1 LGIDNTLRELKSL
14 GIIKRKVVEEALRRI
29 PRSEFLPSNVKQY
42 ADLDSPIPI
51 GYNQT
56 TSAIHMVAM
65 LCEITDLNEND
76 IVLEIGTG
84 SGYMA
89 AVYNFI
95 TKREVFSIEIIKEL
109 ANFAKSNLKKVGLD
123 PFIHVIN
130 ADATHSLPFR
140 ERFDVIIVTACSKN
154 IPKEYTEMLKENG
167 RMAIPV
173 GFDQFYQ
180 DLFLVKKDKEGKVLA
195 NRITTVAFVP
205 LKGSNKIFKESE

>member
-109 ANFAKSNLKKVGLD
+109 ANFAKSNLKKLD
-123 PFIHVIN
+123 
-130 ADATHSLPFR
+130 
-140 ERFDVIIVTACSKN
+140 
-154 IPKEYTEMLKENG
+154 
-167 RMAIPV
+167 
-173 GFDQFYQ
+173 
-180 DLFLVKKDKEGKVLA
+180 
-195 NRITTVAFVP
+195 
-205 LKGSNKIFKESE
+205 